1 MSRPHLTGVDDEFVH
16 IFGRRRG
23 GKPLARAAAPVTE
36 DDESTPDGS
45 ARLQPA
51 ERKVASA
58 ARSHARA
65 VDFLV
70 NTSTQCRD
78 VAMSGLAA
86 LADAER
92 VATPSPRASAGGV
105 SVSGGGGS
113 ESGGVADATLS
124 LEGAFDAAVAMESR
138 GSEAAVGDRL
148 RAWQVV
154 FDKATLA
161 LGGGSAAGA
170 VCSVESARRAQLSA
184 LTHTSSIY
192 AEVGETRK
200 AIGALERVLALSD
213 ALEKDATLLRSLS
226 SIAHRLAK
234 LHSTV
239 GGIDATVK
247 YLVLE
252 KTFGKDASQL
262 DGGAVPVAPAPSA
275 PAAPAM
281 VSTPAP
287 ATATGKVDESTDAL
301 KSRASKAAPTSA
313 PVPPAPQPAALPQ
326 SQLAAAPP
334 SEPESSVSLF
344 SAAAQSAMVR
354 APRVSRL
361 LLFAALSES
370 PPHFPSPPLTSLR
383 ATSRLFFLCST
394 VRLLAMQSRAR
405 RCCRPPRRW
414 AP

>member
-36 DDESTPDGS
+36 DDESAADGS
-45 ARLQPA
+45 TRLQPA

-124 LEGAFDAAVAMESR
+124 LEGAFDAAVAVESR
-138 GSEAAVGDRL
+138 GSDAAVGDRL

-154 FDKATLA
+154 FDTAALA

-170 VCSVESARRAQLSA
+170 AGSVESARRAQLSA

-247 YLVLE
+247 FLVLE

-262 DGGAVPVAPAPSA
+262 DGGAAPAPSA
-275 PAAPAM
+275 PAAPAL
-281 VSTPAP
+281 VPTPAP
-287 ATATGKVDESTDAL
+287 ATATVKVDERTGGP
-301 KSRASKAAPTSA
+301 KSRAPKAAPTSA
-313 PVPPAPQPAALPQ
+313 PVLPSPPAPAQPAALPQ
-326 SQLAAAPP
+326 SQPTAAPP
-334 SEPESSVSLF
+334 SAPESSVSLF

-354 APRVSRL
+354 WSTRFAFATVQQYLTPR
-361 LLFAALSES
+361 
-370 PPHFPSPPLTSLR
+370 PPPLIL
-383 ATSRLFFLCST
+383 
-394 VRLLAMQSRAR
+394 
-405 RCCRPPRRW
+405 P
-414 AP
+414 